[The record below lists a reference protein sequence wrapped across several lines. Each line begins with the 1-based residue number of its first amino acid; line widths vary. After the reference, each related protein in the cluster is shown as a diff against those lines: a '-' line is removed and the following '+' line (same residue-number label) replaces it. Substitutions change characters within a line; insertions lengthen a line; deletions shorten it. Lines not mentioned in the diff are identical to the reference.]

1 MTRILVT
8 GAHGQLGQCLHDIL
22 STDSDLD
29 VVYTDSDTLD
39 ITNREVVD
47 HFIRENHF
55 DYIVNCAA
63 YTAVDRAETDDLRAA
78 AVNTGAVG
86 NLAQAAD
93 RYKVRVIHISTDYVF
108 SGEGFRPYEEND
120 EPYPRSI
127 YGRTKLEGEG
137 LLTSFCQN
145 ALIIRTAWL
154 YSQYGS
160 NFVKTMLR
168 LADEKKEISVVA
180 DQIGSPTYA
189 GDLAMAIYK
198 IIRSP
203 RWLPGIYHFTNE
215 GVASWYDL
223 TKSIFEI
230 ERRNVKVNPITT
242 SQYPTPAKRPQY
254 SVLSK
259 TKIKNTYN
267 LDIPYWRES
276 LERCLE
282 MLKKQPK
289 N

>member
-8 GAHGQLGQCLHDIL
+8 GARGQLGQCLHDVL
-22 STDSDLD
+22 AKDPDLD
-29 VVYTDSDTLD
+29 VTYTDSETLD
-39 ITNREVVD
+39 ITDREEVD
-47 HFIRENHF
+47 HFIRENKF
-55 DYIVNCAA
+55 DYIINCAA
-63 YTAVDRAETDDLRAA
+63 YTAVDKAETDDLRAA

-93 RYKVRVIHISTDYVF
+93 RNGVRVIHISTDYVF
-108 SGEGFRPYEEND
+108 PGNGYRPYEEND

-168 LADEKKEISVVA
+168 LANENKEINVVA
-180 DQIGSPTYA
+180 DQIGTPTYA
-189 GDLAMAIYK
+189 GDLAQAIYDILRNPK
-198 IIRSP
+198 
-203 RWLPGIYHFTNE
+203 WVPGIYHYTNE

-223 TKSIFEI
+223 TKAIFEI
-230 ERRNVKVNPITT
+230 QKRNVKVNPITT
-242 SQYPTPAKRPQY
+242 SQFPTPAKRPQY

-259 TKIKNTYN
+259 NKIKNTYK

-276 LERCLE
+276 LERCLSL
-282 MLKKQPK
+282 LK
-289 N
+289 